1 MSLRD
6 CATLPRAFIPML
18 SLLVVACQCVWA
30 ESAEE
35 IIARCVEREGRLTSG
50 RLDIAIAIRE
60 KGGTPGADQKL
71 RFEWQLPDQCRI
83 ASLDDPSRT
92 ILLFDGERCATRDGT
107 VWSREF
113 LSEAV
118 LSEAELAGI
127 DPSAIV
133 VLDEARVI
141 YSTMIQIFL
150 FPFTMARTNPNWFEA
165 THSFSLLAPIG
176 EGAAT
181 AKIDI
186 VAQRLPGEP
195 VWV

>member
-113 LSEAV
+113 LADGIARRDVQHNTRAHTRVGIQEV
-118 LSEAELAGI
+118 LRTDQLLGVRPTAE
-127 DPSAIV
+127 
-133 VLDEARVI
+133 
-141 YSTMIQIFL
+141 
-150 FPFTMARTNPNWFEA
+150 
-165 THSFSLLAPIG
+165 
-176 EGAAT
+176 
-181 AKIDI
+181 
-186 VAQRLPGEP
+186 
-195 VWV
+195 